1 MTGTQLLG
9 IALIACST
17 AACGDGIRGEGD
29 PLSGPWHAV
38 SETIGDTLIV
48 RTLRGSERG
57 RGRLVEELRI
67 GTVEGP
73 AHQMFG
79 SIGAVAVTSEGDM
92 LVYDALATALRRFG
106 ASGSFVGTIGAKGSG
121 PGEYEN
127 VVGLAVL
134 PDDRIVVNNFGNARF
149 NVYSR
154 SGELVDHWL
163 LGPSIGAMRPV
174 PVDSRGY
181 VFLHDLRISSGQPS
195 VTSDAVLIRLNSN
208 GSRQDTIGIPLSGYK
223 RPGLEVRTENMSLGA
238 VLPFSAERL
247 WTVTLEGNLVATIGD
262 RYAID
267 VHQPNGSV
275 LRIARE
281 TKPVPVSSEERAAEE
296 QRITQFFLQMV
307 SGWRWDGPPIPRIK
321 PPISWLHSGRDGT
334 LWVRVA
340 QPGTVIPEKS
350 RIANARTFVHEPI
363 VFDVFLSDGRFL
375 GQIAAPDE
383 LQLQPYPVFDRDY
396 VWAVAIDE
404 NDVQFIVRYRIEWN

>member
-1 MTGTQLLG
+1 MTATQLLG
-9 IALIACST
+9 IALIACSA
-17 AACGDGIRGEGD
+17 AACGDGFRGDGD

-38 SETIGDTLIV
+38 SETIGDTTVV
-48 RTLRGSERG
+48 RTVRGSERG

-79 SIGAVAVTSEGDM
+79 SISAVGVTSESDI
-92 LVYDALATALRRFG
+92 LVYDALATALRRFD
-106 ASGSFVGTIGAKGSG
+106 ASGSYVGNIGAKGSG

-149 NVYSR
+149 NVYSP
-154 SGELVDHWL
+154 SGEIVDHWL
-163 LGPSIGAMRPV
+163 LKPSIGAMRPV
-174 PVDSRGY
+174 PVDSRGN
-181 VFLHDLRISSGQPS
+181 VFLHDLRFSQGQTP
-195 VTSDAVLIRLNSN
+195 VTSYEVLVRLGADG
-208 GSRQDTIGIPLSGYK
+208 GSRDTLRIPYSDYE

-238 VLPFSAERL
+238 VLSFSAERL
-247 WTVTLEGNLVATIGD
+247 WTVTNDGNLAATIGD

-281 TKPVPVSSEERAAEE
+281 TEAIEVSGEERTAEE
-296 QRITQFFLQMV
+296 QRITQFFQRMV
-307 SGWRWDGPPIPRIK
+307 SGWRWDGPPIPRVK

-340 QPGTVIPEKS
+340 QPGTVIPEKGRS
-350 RIANARTFVHEPI
+350 ANARTFVHEPI
-363 VFDVFLSDGRFL
+363 AFDVFQSDGRFL
-375 GQIAAPDE
+375 GRISAPAE